1 MVYSLS
7 NLKVPLVIGWCL
19 NACQDK
25 GMTLWVLKVPLV
37 IGWCLNACQ
46 DKGMTLWI
54 KSELILNDIMIND

>member
-25 GMTLWVLKVPLV
+25 GMTLWV
-37 IGWCLNACQ
+37 
-46 DKGMTLWI
+46 